1 MLGFITETDLRQ
13 ADEVFPGIE
22 QFFDALAEK
31 PRTFLE
37 LVSQFEHWASRCTR
51 PGARPSLSGDEQPSR
66 RVEGAGLF
74 PRRGARV
81 G

>member
-37 LVSQFEHWASRCTR
+37 LVSQFEHWTGRCTR
-51 PGARPSLSGDEQPSR
+51 HVVASDLTECQ
-66 RVEGAGLF
+66 
-74 PRRGARV
+74 RRGRAAGSIAVSGPRT
-81 G
+81 